1 MPLKIK
7 VNAEEFE
14 KLPEYLQSEYTKAGD
29 AYQLNLEDMEDT
41 GALKRA
47 KDHEKEQRKAA
58 EQRARELEQLA
69 NQMKTQLDELQNG
82 DFRKKGD
89 VEALEKSYQKKL
101 QDLEARASAERE
113 RLASI
118 LHKNTLEA
126 TARKLATDLA
136 GERAEILLPHIKSR
150 LQVEMGDNDI
160 NIRVLDPTGK
170 VSADSIDDLKN
181 SFFTNDVF
189 APIVIGS
196 KASGSGAAGQ
206 RGGGGA
212 TKRIS
217 EMSATEEAQ
226 FAKSNPEAYERQ
238 LKAEGLT

>member
-7 VNAEEFE
+7 ITPDEFNAM
-14 KLPEYLQSEYTKAGD
+14 PEAFQAEYTKNGEV
-29 AYQLNLEDMEDT
+29 YQLNLEDLEDT

-47 KDHEKEQRKAA
+47 KEHEKEQRKAA
-58 EQRARELEQLA
+58 EQRAREFEKIAKDMEAKLG
-69 NQMKTQLDELQNG
+69 ELQTG

-89 VEALEKSYQKKL
+89 VEALEKSYQQKL
-101 QDLEARASAERE
+101 ADLEKKASAERE
-113 RLASI
+113 KLQSI

-136 GERAEILLPHIKSR
+136 GERAEILLPHIKQR
-150 LQVEMGDNDI
+150 LSVEMTDTDVNV
-160 NIRVLDPTGK
+160 RVLGADGN

-181 SFFTNDVF
+181 YFFTNDVF
-189 APIVIGS
+189 SPIVIGS

-226 FAKSNPEAYERQ
+226 FAKTNPEAYERQ
-238 LKAEGLT
+238 LKAEGLS